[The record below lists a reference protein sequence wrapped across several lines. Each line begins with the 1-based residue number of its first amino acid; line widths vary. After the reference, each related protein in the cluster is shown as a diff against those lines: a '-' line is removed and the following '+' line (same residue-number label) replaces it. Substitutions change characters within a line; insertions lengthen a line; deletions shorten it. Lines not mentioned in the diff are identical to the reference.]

1 MNHLNN
7 MKVKPI
13 TIKDKTKSQ
22 ASRVNK
28 INFSGFNSPKLSLSM
43 KNEPNKSKGM
53 NILPVIPLKFVIQ
66 SQLIN
71 YKFDV
76 YNSVSLNKPSK
87 KINDNLYKRLLG
99 SKVSPLLIPEVKE
112 GEDKSNVN
120 QQKQINNEHKD
131 TTGEQATFKKLK
143 QTNVIKV
150 ERLQSLKNN
159 DQYKTC
165 EDNTTINNDIRGI
178 TNNNIKIT
186 QSNYKNNLTNPI
198 STTQTHHIRVLR
210 TNMKQIRVSTP
221 NNNETN
227 NKTISVDTKQ
237 LHNNNQKD
245 NNILTPKESISNPL
259 PTINKIQNTN
269 TKSITNEQHQ
279 QQQKKETK
287 YTYCVLPGNN
297 SKLIITCMKTRPKW
311 EQCETYLHL
320 LANLYWTPLSS
331 NINFTKHENICCQ
344 YVNHIEYHSELSNKM
359 NLFVNLLRYCEQNE
373 LDLFSFF
380 PLTIIFPLF
389 HESFFEQTFHF
400 SSFYKEHNTIDTN
413 NIKYN
418 KYFSIFSNK
427 KLGAIQTL
435 TIPSTHNAGN
445 NLWLI
450 KPINFN
456 RGRYIKIIN
465 NLNEILNELHK
476 LRNAKSLST
485 INNEHHNKSK
495 HRKNNTE
502 YILLQKYIERPLTYK
517 NRKFDIRMWVMYT
530 FKDELFVFREGHL
543 KATSDNYD
551 VNSIDPYVHLTNYS
565 VQKHNS
571 NFSKEEIGN
580 EISFKSFQ
588 EELNKMKSGIK
599 FKKDILPKIH
609 NIIRI
614 TFKAV
619 QKKIIFYGK
628 RKCFEIFGYD
638 FLIDE
643 EFNPFLIEINTNPG
657 LEESSPLIKMLVH
670 RMVDDAFKL
679 TIDEEYNRDDEYMKK
694 SPFEVEGYSNDI
706 NMWMKLNKCK

>member
-13 TIKDKTKSQ
+13 FVKDKTKCKTSKV
-22 ASRVNK
+22 SKK

-43 KNEPNKSKGM
+43 KNEPNKSRGI
-53 NILPVIPLKFVIQ
+53 NILPAIPLKFIIH

-76 YNSVSLNKPSK
+76 YNSVSLNKPLK

-99 SKVSPLLIPEVKE
+99 SNASPLLIPEVKE
-112 GEDKSNVN
+112 RENKATVK
-120 QQKQINNEHKD
+120 QQKQINNEHKEKGEH
-131 TTGEQATFKKLK
+131 TTIKKLK
-143 QTNVIKV
+143 KMKVIKV
-150 ERLQSLKNN
+150 ENN
-159 DQYKTC
+159 DQSKTC
-165 EDNTTINNDIRGI
+165 DNNTTIS
-178 TNNNIKIT
+178 NNIHSYTIHNNIT
-186 QSNYKNNLTNPI
+186 QSNCKNNLTNPN
-198 STTQTHHIRVLR
+198 SATQTHHHIRVLR
-210 TNMKQIRVSTP
+210 TNIKQICVNTFDN
-221 NNNETN
+221 NNNESKN
-227 NKTISVDTKQ
+227 NNNTQTISVDINQIQNT
-237 LHNNNQKD
+237 NQKD
-245 NNILTPKESISNPL
+245 NKKLTPKESKNNQL
-259 PTINKIQNTN
+259 PTTSKTEKTN
-269 TKSITNEQHQ
+269 TKAINNEQHQ
-279 QQQKKETK
+279 QQPKKETR

-297 SKLIITCMKTRPKW
+297 SKLIITCMKTRPQW
-311 EQCETYLHL
+311 EQVETYLHSF
-320 LANLYWTPLSS
+320 ANLYWTPLSS
-331 NINFTKHENICCQ
+331 NINFSKTQNLYSQ

-373 LDLFSFF
+373 LNLFSFC

-400 SSFYKEHNTIDTN
+400 SSFYKEYISKDTN

-435 TIPSTHNAGN
+435 KIPSTHNAGN

-456 RGRYIKIIN
+456 RGRCIKVIN

-485 INNEHHNKSK
+485 MNNEHNNNKSEK
-495 HRKNNTE
+495 RKNNAE
-502 YILLQKYIERPLTYK
+502 YILLQKYIEKPLTYK
-517 NRKFDIRMWVMYT
+517 NRKFDIRIWVMYT

-565 VQKHNS
+565 VQKYNS

-580 EISFKSFQ
+580 EISFKTFQ
-588 EELNKMKSGIK
+588 EELNQMKSGIK
-599 FKKDILPKIH
+599 FQKDILPKIY
-609 NIIRI
+609 NIIKI

-619 QKKIIFYGK
+619 QRKIIFFGTK
-628 RKCFEIFGYD
+628 KCFEIFGYD

-670 RMVDDAFKL
+670 RMVDDALKL
-679 TIDEEYNRDDEYMKK
+679 MIDEEYNRDDEYRKK
-694 SPFEVEGYSNDI
+694 SPFEVEGYSNKI
-706 NMWMKLNKCK
+706 NMWIKLKK